1 MSDKNMN
8 AKVKV
13 NFTKAST
20 RKNITSGENIS
31 TSFGKISKY
40 LDDLGTAAFTNSS
53 DYATITDLSNKVDKA
68 NGKELMPSDLL
79 DANGNIALSHLPDI
93 VLGQMIYG
101 GTVNASNVATLSTNA
116 KTKLGTTSNTITLT
130 NNTTAITGYVANEGI
145 YYIATGNATLANLGI
160 KTGDWLLSTGS
171 AWKKIDNTDEVS
183 SVNGK
188 TGAVTLNASDVNA
201 VSTSAN
207 QNLTDTQKANAR
219 TNIGAGTSSFDGDYN
234 SLSNPPTIPPAV
246 AVKGNAESTY
256 RTGNVN
262 LTPAN
267 IGAATSAQGTK
278 ADNAVQT
285 IKMNGNAVTK
295 TSGVVDL
302 GTVITA
308 HQDISG
314 KADKSATVSNVTY
327 DTTNKKLTKTI
338 NGTTSDIVT
347 TAKLKTDMALSKS
360 DVGLGNVGNF
370 KAVST
375 AASQGLTDTE
385 KANARTNIGA
395 GTSSFS
401 GSYND
406 LSNKPTIPTVNNGT
420 LTIQKN
426 GTTVATFT
434 ANQSG
439 NSTANIA
446 VPTKV
451 SELTNDSGYTTNTG
465 TVTQVKVGSTAY
477 NPSSGVISLPA
488 YPTKSSLGLGNV
500 NNTSDLNKPISTATQ
515 AALDSQQ
522 AQLDKALE
530 QTGYNLVK
538 ITVTTQ
544 TVNGITF
551 IIDKKAGTIT
561 ANGTATALTTF
572 ALSEQLSK
580 ILEVGNS
587 YYMTGCPAG
596 GSYSSNYALY
606 VALNSVTVWRDEG
619 SGEQYSVPQSGTLS
633 ALHLVIR
640 SGVTVNNLVFKPMIV
655 PAELAGIQFQPYAK
669 SNVELT
675 QKALLRD
682 DNNDII
688 TTNNDTRNITLE
700 GSKIVIGA
708 NSSDSGAILIKENS
722 GGGSIGIGNN
732 QIQIN
737 SATRIGLNSSSIS
750 LLDTHGNL
758 IQTSTA
764 NGIQL
769 SADNITL
776 GTANPRLTR
785 DINSVVIETD
795 THTFWMINEGVDPPC
810 AWSSN
815 DGSQSISMYQSGD
828 IEILGKTINIQP
840 DEIKINNIT
849 MPYANNAG
857 FHNSIYRGKNL
868 GTSYTA
874 AQKAQVQAGTFDD
887 LFVGDYW
894 LINNINWRIAHFD
907 YYLNTGDTATTATTA
922 HHLVI
927 VPDTILASSYMNS
940 TNITTGAYAGSYMY
954 TTTLLQDGT
963 EASDSVFGKIKA
975 AFGESNLLSIRQLFS
990 NAVDSNGNVSGW
1002 AWYTTR
1008 CFLMNQCMV
1017 CGQKAWA
1024 NGNNDGYNVGIDKS
1038 QLALFAHNSTS
1049 INTRQT
1055 YWLRD
1060 VRSSTF
1066 FAFVYSDGY
1075 AYSHDASRVYG
1086 VRPVA
1091 LLS

>member
-20 RKNITSGENIS
+20 KQNITSGENIS

-40 LDDLGTAAFTNSS
+40 LDDLGSAAFTDSS
-53 DYATITDLSNKVDKA
+53 DYATPTDLSNKVDKVT
-68 NGKELMPSDLL
+68 GKELMPSDLL
-79 DANGNIALSHLPDI
+79 DANGNVALSHLPDI

-130 NNTTAITGYVANEGI
+130 NNTTSITGYVSNEGI

-183 SVNGK
+183 SVNSK

-207 QNLTDTQKANAR
+207 QGLTDTQKANAR

-246 AVKGNAESTY
+246 AVKGNAETAY

-267 IGAATSAQGTK
+267 IGAATSAQGAK
-278 ADNAVQT
+278 ADSAVQT

-314 KADKSATVSNVTY
+314 KADKSATVSTVTY

-338 NGTTSDIVT
+338 NGTTSDVVT
-347 TAKLKTDMALSKS
+347 TAQLKTDMALSKS
-360 DVGLGNVGNF
+360 DV
-370 KAVST
+370 
-375 AASQGLTDTE
+375 
-385 KANARTNIGA
+385 
-395 GTSSFS
+395 
-401 GSYND
+401 
-406 LSNKPTIPTVNNGT
+406 
-420 LTIQKN
+420 
-426 GTTVATFT
+426 
-434 ANQSG
+434 
-439 NSTANIA
+439 
-446 VPTKV
+446 
-451 SELTNDSGYTTNTG
+451 
-465 TVTQVKVGSTAY
+465 
-477 NPSSGVISLPA
+477 
-488 YPTKSSLGLGNV
+488 GLGNV

-522 AQLDKALE
+522 EQIDYNTNNGVKNLLKITGVSATKNGVTFTVDKAS
-530 QTGYNLVK
+530 
-538 ITVTTQ
+538 
-544 TVNGITF
+544 
-551 IIDKKAGTIT
+551 GTIT
-561 ANGTATALTTF
+561 ANGTATAPTSF
-572 ALSEQLSK
+572 DIYIDNSHSCPFNGY
-580 ILEVGNS
+580 IL
-587 YYMTGCPAG
+587 TGCPTG
-596 GSYSSNYALY
+596 GSGTTYDLRVTDIDRMTVVDYGSGREI
-606 VALNSVTVWRDEG
+606 SVTNTGKWAAAI
-619 SGEQYSVPQSGTLS
+619 L
-633 ALHLVIR
+633 IR
-640 SGVTVNNLVFKPMIV
+640 NGQTVSNLVFKPMIRD
-655 PAELAGIQFQPYAK
+655 ASIEDDTFQPYAK

-682 DNNDII
+682 DNNNLYY
-688 TTNNDTRNITLE
+688 T
-700 GSKIVIGA
+700 
-708 NSSDSGAILIKENS
+708 
-722 GGGSIGIGNN
+722 GGSINEVNVVPASNMYLTSYGRADISGLYRAHLGSGTTDTPGYVAIDATNNSGTDAITIREDSSGNY
-732 QIQIN
+732 ISIDKDRIKMD
-737 SATRIGLNSSSIS
+737 ATGGNALLSMWSKSFKLCHPNSSSS
-750 LLDTHGNL
+750 LYYSIECNENFGMTLSTSGLPILLHSPSYINL
-758 IQTSTA
+758 SSES
-764 NGIQL
+764 GICF
-769 SADNITL
+769 T
-776 GTANPRLTR
+776 G
-785 DINSVVIETD
+785 
-795 THTFWMINEGVDPPC
+795 
-810 AWSSN
+810 
-815 DGSQSISMYQSGD
+815 
-828 IEILGKTINIQP
+828 
-840 DEIKINNIT
+840 IT

-857 FHNSIYRGKNL
+857 FHNSIYRGKGL
-868 GTSYTA
+868 GTSYTT

-894 LINNINWRIAHFD
+894 TINGINWRIAHFD
-907 YYLNTGDTATTATTA
+907 YYLNTGDTATTK

-927 VPDTILASSYMNS
+927 VPDTSLASSYMNA
-940 TNITTGAYAGSYMY
+940 TDVTTDAYAGSYMF

-975 AFGESNLLSIRQLFS
+975 AFGESNLLSIRQLFA

-1002 AWYTTR
+1002 AWYNTR

-1017 CGQKAWA
+1017 YGHKAWA

-1038 QLALFAHNSTS
+1038 QLALFAHNPTS
-1049 INTRQT
+1049 INTKQT

-1060 VRSSTF
+1060 VRSSAN
-1066 FAFVYSDGY
+1066 FAVVADGGLAIYYY
-1075 AYSHDASRVYG
+1075 ASGVTG
-1086 VRPVA
+1086 VRPVV